1 MALKVT
7 VAPAELPVTLDEV
20 KAHLRETKA
29 TEDADIMS
37 KVRTVIGQLDGPE
50 GLLNRALITQTLEMT
65 VNRFWGW
72 PLVLRLPPM
81 VSVTSI
87 TYLDVDGD
95 SQTLATSEYRVLNA
109 ATPTAQ
115 GRIELA
121 FGSSWPSTRAVEQAV
136 TITYVAGYGAR
147 NDVPEYIRH
156 LILVMVKMLFDERE
170 PMTAANMVK
179 SPALQGLWHQAH
191 FPAVA

>member
-1 MALKVT
+1 MSLKVT
-7 VAPAELPVTLDEV
+7 VVPTELPVTLDEV

-37 KVRTVIGQLDGPE
+37 KLRTVVGQLDGPE
-50 GLLNRALITQTLEMT
+50 GLLNRALVSQTLELT
-65 VNRFWGW
+65 VDRFWGRTLEL
-72 PLVLRLPPM
+72 PLPPM

-87 TYLDVDGD
+87 AYLDADGD
-95 SQTLATSEYRVLNA
+95 SQTLATSEYRVLNT
-109 ATPTAQ
+109 ATPTEQ

-121 FGSSWPSTRAVEQAV
+121 FGSSWPSTRDVEQAV

-147 NDVPEYIRH
+147 NAVPEYIRH
-156 LILVMVKMLFDERE
+156 LILVMVKLLYDGRE
-170 PMTAANMVK
+170 PMTAANLVK
-179 SPALQGLWHQAH
+179 SPALTGLWHQAH